1 MELETQES
9 ETPESEIFKVDI
21 IYFIN
26 NENQK
31 EGKMELLNFDNNF
44 NDISYNEIAHSFYY
58 FLEEKGNNYFLDE
71 EYKQIDINFIRYFDG
86 EGWILLEED
95 ETILLEGALN
105 FCNIK
110 FMIKANILIGVKQ
123 KNINNYFSIVNKI
136 KNIQDDLWGDRK
148 NIPPDAP
155 LNLIVLTANPLM
167 DGEKELRTMNDFNIL
182 Y

>member
-1 MELETQES
+1 
-9 ETPESEIFKVDI
+9 
-21 IYFIN
+21 
-26 NENQK
+26 
-31 EGKMELLNFDNNF
+31 
-44 NDISYNEIAHSFYY
+44 
-58 FLEEKGNNYFLDE
+58 
-71 EYKQIDINFIRYFDG
+71 
-86 EGWILLEED
+86 
-95 ETILLEGALN
+95 
-105 FCNIK
+105 
-110 FMIKANILIGVKQ
+110 MIKANILIGVKQ